1 MLSNVVQVTTI
12 SNSLNR
18 VEERF
23 KTSPELIKVPHDL
36 ETLTT
41 NIATFGSQMQDLV
54 GTVAQLKEASGKLSL
69 TTDTLQSNVSSIRVS
84 FASYKN
90 RYNQFWVNQ
99 WVTLQEYYILTHF
112 YFRYKY

>member
-1 MLSNVVQVTTI
+1 MDTLYTFQWNHNSCSFVSVVKYCNVVQVTTI

-84 FASYKN
+84 
-90 RYNQFWVNQ
+90 V
-99 WVTLQEYYILTHF
+99 
-112 YFRYKY
+112 

>member
-1 MLSNVVQVTTI
+1 MQVTTI

-84 FASYKN
+84 FASSVFFVEVLQKN
-90 RYNQFWVNQ
+90 LRSTEVRG
-99 WVTLQEYYILTHF
+99 VVRPLLLL
-112 YFRYKY
+112 